1 MRIEEVT
8 RIISFRNGHG
18 IITFVGRKDEGFC
31 RNMKPMINYLKSSQ
45 GFSPVCFLKAVEK
58 WLIEL

>member
-1 MRIEEVT
+1 MRIEALIK
-8 RIISFRNGHG
+8 IISFRNGHG
-18 IITFVGRKDEGFC
+18 IITSVGRKDEEFR

-45 GFSPVCFLKAVEK
+45 GFSPVCFLNAVEK